1 MRGETRKSLL
11 LPFGSSPHEILLF
24 KALLTTITEKGW
36 VGFLRILRAL
46 VRWLQDG
53 KQRCPWGFARSS

>member
-11 LPFGSSPHEILLF
+11 LPFGSSPHEILPF
-24 KALLTTITEKGW
+24 DALLTITEKGW

-46 VRWLQDG
+46 VRWLRDG
-53 KQRCPWGFARSS
+53 KLRCPWGFARSS